1 MICGLGDSS
10 LREREREREQGLYVM
25 EKKISEREKT
35 INNGKLI
42 FLKYNIEFAIRVY
55 TNELI

>member
-1 MICGLGDSS
+1 M
-10 LREREREREQGLYVM
+10 RERERERER
-25 EKKISEREKT
+25 ERTKKKV
-35 INNGKLI
+35 KKI

>member
-1 MICGLGDSS
+1 MRG
-10 LREREREREQGLYVM
+10 RKNKWERERER
-25 EKKISEREKT
+25 EREKT

>member
-1 MICGLGDSS
+1 MRGIERGREEDVYEREKKCVCVRERGT
-10 LREREREREQGLYVM
+10 ERER
-25 EKKISEREKT
+25 KT

>member
-1 MICGLGDSS
+1 MRGRKNMCVW
-10 LREREREREQGLYVM
+10 ERERERE
-25 EKKISEREKT
+25 T

>member
-10 LREREREREQGLYVM
+10 LREREREREEGVYER

>member
-1 MICGLGDSS
+1 MRGRKNKWE
-10 LREREREREQGLYVM
+10 RERERERE
-25 EKKISEREKT
+25 RT